1 MSQHLSDFL
10 LHWGIL
16 SVSLWVASFLFS
28 GLKFE
33 SVGALIISALVL
45 GFANAVVKPIL
56 VILTFPLTIITLGFF
71 YLALNAF
78 MILLVAKLVNG
89 FKVSGFWTAL
99 FVSIFIALFA
109 AFLESFF
116 PGSTTILIPQGN
128 TISV

>member
-16 SVSLWVASFLFS
+16 SVSLWVASFIFS